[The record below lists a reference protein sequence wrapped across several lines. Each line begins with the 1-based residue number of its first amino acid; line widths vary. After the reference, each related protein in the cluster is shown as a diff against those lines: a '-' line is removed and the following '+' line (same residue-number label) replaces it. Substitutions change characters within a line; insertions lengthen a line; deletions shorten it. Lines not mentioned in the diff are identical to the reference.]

1 MHMPPPPP
9 EFLKAQ
15 SEYRQ
20 ERIRSGS
27 TGDPFTAV
35 FVLFLYLV
43 RLIIFLVI
51 FPVRMLLKLRRKG
64 VNLDQEQD
72 QVQDILSEKGMWKRR
87 S

>member
-15 SEYRQ
+15 SEYRR

-35 FVLFLYLV
+35 FVLLLYLV
-43 RLIIFLVI
+43 RLVIFLVA
-51 FPVRMLLKLRRKG
+51 FPVKLLLKLRPKA
-64 VNLDQEQD
+64 VKLDQEQGED
-72 QVQDILSEKGMWKRR
+72 MLSEKGMWKRR